1 MAKKNYTEEEKK
13 IALAKAA
20 EIGVRKAA
28 AELSI
33 PWQTLAVWVRKEKSA
48 APAAAKTETAEK
60 TDKKDAAPKKRG
72 RKPAVKAEETKK
84 AETKKAV
91 EKKAAPK
98 KPVEKK
104 AAPKKPVE
112 KKATEKKPA
121 PKKAAVK
128 KTAVKKTAAAPAAKA
143 AETKQTVLTTA
154 KQEKLIADNAVLRA
168 EIAALKE
175 ENVSLK
181 KALRELLK

>member
-1 MAKKNYTEEEKK
+1 MAKKNYTEEEKT
-13 IALAKAA
+13 IALAKAS

-33 PWQTLAVWVRKEKSA
+33 PWQTLAVWVRKEKSS
-48 APAAAKTETAEK
+48 APAAVKTEAVEK
-60 TDKKDAAPKKRG
+60 TNKTDAAPKKRG
-72 RKPAVKAEETKK
+72 RKPAAKTEETKK
-84 AETKKAV
+84 ADAKTTDIKKTDAKKTIAKKAAVTKAAEKKAV
-91 EKKAAPK
+91 EKKA
-98 KPVEKK
+98 VEK
-104 AAPKKPVE
+104 
-112 KKATEKKPA
+112 
-121 PKKAAVK
+121 
-128 KTAVKKTAAAPAAKA
+128 KA

>member
-1 MAKKNYTEEEKK
+1 MAKKNYTEEEKA

-33 PWQTLAVWVRKEKSA
+33 PWQTLAVWARKEKSGV
-48 APAAAKTETAEK
+48 PAATKAEAVEK
-60 TDKKDAAPKKRG
+60 TDKTDTAPKKRG
-72 RKPAVKAEETKK
+72 RKPAVKAEEAKK
-84 AETKKAV
+84 AETKKTV
-91 EKKAAPK
+91 EK

-104 AAPKKPVE
+104 AAV
-112 KKATEKKPA
+112 KKATEKKPVE
-121 PKKAAVK
+121 KKAAVK
-128 KTAVKKTAAAPAAKA
+128 KTAVKKTAAAPATKA

-175 ENVSLK
+175 ENASLK

>member
-13 IALAKAA
+13 NALAKAA

-72 RKPAVKAEETKK
+72 RKPAVKAEETK
-84 AETKKAV
+84 
-91 EKKAAPK
+91 
-98 KPVEKK
+98 
-104 AAPKKPVE
+104 
-112 KKATEKKPA
+112 
-121 PKKAAVK
+121 
-128 KTAVKKTAAAPAAKA
+128 
-143 AETKQTVLTTA
+143 
-154 KQEKLIADNAVLRA
+154 
-168 EIAALKE
+168 
-175 ENVSLK
+175 
-181 KALRELLK
+181 LLKRKLLRRSRLKRKRLKRSRLRKRLLLRRLLLRRLLLHLQQRPLKQSRLS

>member
-60 TDKKDAAPKKRG
+60 TDKKEAAPKKRG

-84 AETKKAV
+84 AETKKA
-91 EKKAAPK
+91 ET
-98 KPVEKK
+98 KK

-121 PKKAAVK
+121 PKKAAVKKTAVK

>member
-60 TDKKDAAPKKRG
+60 TDKKEAAPKKRG

-84 AETKKAV
+84 AETKKP
-91 EKKAAPK
+91 APK

>member
-60 TDKKDAAPKKRG
+60 TDKKEAAPKKRG

-84 AETKKAV
+84 AET
-91 EKKAAPK
+91 KKAAPK

-121 PKKAAVK
+121 PKKAAVKKTAVK

>member
-1 MAKKNYTEEEKK
+1 MAS
-13 IALAKAA
+13 KANSSLMNSS
-20 EIGVRKAA
+20 V
-28 AELSI
+28 
-33 PWQTLAVWVRKEKSA
+33 
-48 APAAAKTETAEK
+48 
-60 TDKKDAAPKKRG
+60 
-72 RKPAVKAEETKK
+72 
-84 AETKKAV
+84 
-91 EKKAAPK
+91 
-98 KPVEKK
+98 
-104 AAPKKPVE
+104 
-112 KKATEKKPA
+112 KPA
-121 PKKAAVK
+121 PKKAAVKKTAVK

>member
-60 TDKKDAAPKKRG
+60 TDKKEAAPKKRG
-72 RKPAVKAEETKK
+72 RKPVQTRGHRADEQGARS
-84 AETKKAV
+84 
-91 EKKAAPK
+91 APGTDHRD
-98 KPVEKK
+98 EL
-104 AAPKKPVE
+104 
-112 KKATEKKPA
+112 PA
-121 PKKAAVK
+121 
-128 KTAVKKTAAAPAAKA
+128 
-143 AETKQTVLTTA
+143 L
-154 KQEKLIADNAVLRA
+154 
-168 EIAALKE
+168 
-175 ENVSLK
+175 
-181 KALRELLK
+181 